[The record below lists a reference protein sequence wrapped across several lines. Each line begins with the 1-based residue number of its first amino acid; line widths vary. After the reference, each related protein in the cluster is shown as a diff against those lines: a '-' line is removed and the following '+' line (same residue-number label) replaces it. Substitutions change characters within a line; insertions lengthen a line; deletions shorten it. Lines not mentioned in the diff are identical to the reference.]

1 MSRAA
6 QSTQPVQPIK
16 RGDIYWVNFAGL
28 PNRDPR
34 GSEIEKTRPCVILSM
49 TEANALRRTVVC
61 VPLTSSPEPAP
72 PVSIAVLSAGPD
84 SVAVCDQIAAID
96 KRRLKRRVAAL
107 SVADLREVEKS
118 LRLVLVP

>member
-1 MSRAA
+1 MTAF
-6 QSTQPVQPIK
+6 K
-16 RGDIYWVNFAGL
+16 RGDIHWVEL

-34 GSEIEKTRPCVILSM
+34 GSEIEKTRPCVVISM

-72 PVSIAVLSAGPD
+72 PVAIAVPSAGPD

-96 KRRLKRRVAAL
+96 KRRLKRRVGAL
-107 SVADLREVEKS
+107 SASDLREIETS
-118 LRLVLVP
+118 LRLILVL

>member
-1 MSRAA
+1 MVSGPP
-6 QSTQPVQPIK
+6 QTIK
-16 RGDIYWVNFAGL
+16 RGDIYWVEL

-34 GSEIEKTRPCVILSM
+34 GSEIEKTRPCVVISM

-72 PVSIAVLSAGPD
+72 PIAIAVPSAGPD

-96 KRRLKRRVAAL
+96 TRRLKQHAGSL
-107 SVADLREVEKS
+107 SAHDLRELENS
-118 LRLVLVP
+118 LRLILVL

>member
-1 MSRAA
+1 MS
-6 QSTQPVQPIK
+6 SPTQLIQPIK
-16 RGDIYWVNFAGL
+16 RGDIYWVEL

-34 GSEIEKTRPCVILSM
+34 GSEIEKTRPCVIVSM

-72 PVSIAVLSAGPD
+72 PVAIAVLSAGPD

-96 KRRLKRRVAAL
+96 KRRLKRRVGAL
-107 SVADLREVEKS
+107 SLADLREVEKS
-118 LRLVLVP
+118 LRVVLVL